1 MKTRYKIEI
10 EYDGTDF
17 CGWQRQR
24 NGISIQESIE
34 DAITKFSFENTK
46 VVGSGRT
53 DAGVHAVNQ
62 VGHFDLDKKFDS
74 EVIVR
79 AINHFLKPR
88 KIGILN
94 CQIVEQ
100 DFHARFSAINRSYV
114 YRIINRKS
122 VVVMDKS
129 RCWWVKNELNL
140 ENIICASKYLVGKHD
155 FTSFRASCCQAKSP
169 FRTVNSINIEKI
181 ASYDEIR
188 VVISARSFLHHMVR
202 NIVGTLIMDFG
213 IKNTEPNKMKSII
226 DSKLRQ
232 NAGVTAPA
240 CGLYFLGADYI

>member
-62 VGHFDLDKKFDS
+62 VAHFDLDKKFDA
-74 EVIVR
+74 EVIIR

-129 RCWWVKNELNL
+129 RCWWVKTELNL

-169 FRTVNSINIEKI
+169 VRTVNSINIEKI
-181 ASYDEIR
+181 GSYDEIR
-188 VVISARSFLHHMVR
+188 VVINARSFLHHMVR

-226 DSKLRQ
+226 DSRLRQ

-240 CGLYFLGADYI
+240 CGLYFLGADYV